1 MADAT
6 PLIDD
11 DDWEIKDADKT
22 KKGRKFFGC
31 CCDSRRAVIVTNILD
46 IILCIILYI
55 CSAFQT
61 SLSGLQITVWVV
73 NQIWNTATILG
84 AFYYSDIIV
93 IMGVLWQLFKMSAI
107 IYHFAEY
114 YAPSKSLE
122 ERVALIFY
130 LCIAIPLII
139 LTIFANSLFAFEV
152 RRNIMSK
159 ETYKKRERYSCCC
172 V

>member
-11 DDWEIKDADKT
+11 WEIKDAKGT

-31 CCDSRRAVIVTNILD
+31 CCDSRRAVIVTNSLD

-55 CSAFQT
+55 YSAFQT
-61 SLSGLQITVWVV
+61 SLSGLQISVWVV
-73 NQIWNTATILG
+73 NQIWNTTTILG

-93 IMGVLWQLFKMSAI
+93 IMGVVWQLFKISAI
-107 IYHFAEY
+107 IIHFVEY
-114 YAPSKSLE
+114 YAPSKSQQ
-122 ERVALIFY
+122 ERVALIVY
-130 LCIAIPLII
+130 LCIAIPFII
-139 LTIFANSLFAFEV
+139 LTIYANSLFTFEV
-152 RRNIMSK
+152 RQKIMSK
-159 ETYKKRERYSCCC
+159 ATYKKRERYSCCC

>member
-6 PLIDD
+6 PLI

-114 YAPSKSLE
+114 YAPME
-122 ERVALIFY
+122 ERLD
-130 LCIAIPLII
+130 
-139 LTIFANSLFAFEV
+139 
-152 RRNIMSK
+152 
-159 ETYKKRERYSCCC
+159 ETSCRKKRTKKENGILAVASDSASAIAACSTMY
-172 V
+172 